1 MCPMGEGISFD
12 GGGFRKKLWDGGEGV
27 VHPPHA
33 PYYGKP
39 WKGGIL
45 EKGGVWVDLK
55 KGVWPPLPTMLRL
68 PTKWQHKMTSHVN
81 ISQIMF

>member
-1 MCPMGEGISFD
+1 MFQWEGGGCFSDGGRASFLSEGECAPWGRASVLMG

-27 VHPPHA
+27 VHPPPHA

-55 KGVWPPLPTMLRL
+55 KGV
-68 PTKWQHKMTSHVN
+68 
-81 ISQIMF
+81 